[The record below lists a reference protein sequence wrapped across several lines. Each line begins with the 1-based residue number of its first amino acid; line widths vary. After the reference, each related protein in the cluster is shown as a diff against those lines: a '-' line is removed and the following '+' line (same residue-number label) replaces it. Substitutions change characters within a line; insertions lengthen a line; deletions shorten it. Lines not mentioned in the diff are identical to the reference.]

1 MLLRQLLILAGLVV
15 VAFVAAFAIAGAGG
29 EEESKAAESGVEPAK
44 VIDVEDV
51 AVTLAAPRGGE
62 LPALKVPKPKPKPEP
77 EDPQPSGTTTTT
89 TAPTTTTTE
98 PSTTTTAPPTTTTA
112 PPTTTSPPPT
122 TTSPPP
128 STGGGGGGGGPISTG
143 GGED

>member
-1 MLLRQLLILAGLVV
+1 MQLRQLLILAGLVV

-29 EEESKAAESGVEPAK
+29 EEESKAAQSGVEPAE

-51 AVTLAAPRGGE
+51 AVTLAAPRAGE
-62 LPALKVPKPKPKPEP
+62 LPALKVPKPKPEP
-77 EDPQPSGTTTTT
+77 EEPQPSVTTTTT
-89 TAPTTTTTE
+89 TAPPTTTTTE